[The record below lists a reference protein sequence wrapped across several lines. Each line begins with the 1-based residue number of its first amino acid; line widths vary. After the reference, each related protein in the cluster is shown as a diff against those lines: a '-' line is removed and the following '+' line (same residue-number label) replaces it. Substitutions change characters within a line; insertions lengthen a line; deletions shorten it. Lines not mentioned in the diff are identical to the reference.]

1 MRNGRAHAI
10 GWAAAIIGV
19 LLAVRMLKGAGGPPY
34 GIDAAY
40 YFQLARHVMNGEGLV
55 TTVSLYHEGWVLPA
69 KTPIYPLWPLMLG
82 YAGRVI
88 GLERAA
94 DLLPRIFY
102 CVNLVLLYVLARAIA
117 LRIGALR
124 MSERWWMPD
133 CAHWMVAIFAL
144 TPRYFGAT
152 THPYTEGPAFAMA
165 FASFLALARYER
177 TRGLG
182 AAAASGLFAGLAF
195 LVRTQMVGVAI
206 GCFVALAFFAW
217 RERSRLG
224 VLASQGAP
232 SAPLRAGSGTAA
244 GVAAPLWPL
253 LVWGIAAVVVLVPW
267 FVFLGFIPGVLPMSL
282 PRVEL
287 PKFEGW
293 TEFPS
298 RMEWLKHR
306 AGSLGVMF
314 DPSSPYSYVQSFGV
328 VAFLVAL
335 AAVVA
340 LVRRKFAA
348 PRSLLLLAVFVA
360 GLFFFFNL
368 MLYHSEV
375 WMPWLFGWRHGLP
388 FVFLIAL
395 AVPWLA
401 ARAGRFAPVIAIV
414 LLISVATNARNI
426 VVFVRSS
433 DPQLTRGE
441 SEVIRWLEA
450 NRVSAIATNAQV
462 LGSMTDA
469 HLYWSWCDAPP
480 ESTRAM
486 LRLLPVKHIVL
497 YEHEY
502 KCRFVS
508 GDPLRLLAV
517 FGDRGQRV
525 MVLTPLR

>member
-19 LLAVRMLKGAGGPPY
+19 LLVVRMLKGAGDPPY

-82 YAGRVI
+82 YTGRVI

-94 DLLPRIFY
+94 DLLPRLFY
-102 CVNLVLLYVLARAIA
+102 CVNVVLLYVLARAIA

-124 MSERWWMPD
+124 ISERWWMPD
-133 CAHWMVAIFAL
+133 CAHWVVAIFAL
-144 TPRYFGAT
+144 APPYFGAT

-165 FASFLALARYER
+165 LASFLALARYER

-206 GCFVALAFFAW
+206 GCFIALAFFAW
-217 RERSRLG
+217 REWRSGRQS
-224 VLASQGAP
+224 VLS
-232 SAPLRAGSGTAA
+232 SPLRAGSGTAA
-244 GVAAPLWPL
+244 TMTAPLWPL
-253 LVWGIAAVVVLVPW
+253 VVWGILAVAVLVPW
-267 FVFLGFIPGVLPMSL
+267 FVFLGFIPGVTAMAL

-298 RMEWLKHR
+298 RIDWLKHR
-306 AGSLGVMF
+306 ASSLGVMF
-314 DPSSPYSYVQSFGV
+314 DPRNQHSYVQSFGV
-328 VAFLVAL
+328 VAFLVPL

-340 LVRRKFAA
+340 LVRRKFAM
-348 PRSLLLLAVFVA
+348 PRSLLLLAVLIASV
-360 GLFFFFNL
+360 FFFFNL

-388 FVFLIAL
+388 FVFAIAL
-395 AVPWLA
+395 ALPWLA
-401 ARAGRFAPVIAIV
+401 ARAGKFAPAIAIV
-414 LLISVATNARNI
+414 LLISVAANARNI
-426 VVFVRSS
+426 AAVVRAP

-441 SEVIRWLEA
+441 TELVRWLEA
-450 NRVSAIATNAQV
+450 NKVSAIATNAQI

-469 HLYWSWCDAPP
+469 HLYWSWCDASP

-502 KCRFVS
+502 KCRFVT
-508 GDPLRLLAV
+508 GDSLRLVAV
-517 FGDRGQRV
+517 FGDRGRRV